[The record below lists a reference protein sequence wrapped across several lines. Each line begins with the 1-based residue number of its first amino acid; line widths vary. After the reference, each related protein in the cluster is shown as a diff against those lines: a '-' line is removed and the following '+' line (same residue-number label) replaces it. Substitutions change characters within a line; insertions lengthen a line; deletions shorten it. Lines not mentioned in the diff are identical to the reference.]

1 MRFHGRKE
9 QSLSDPKS
17 CLPRKGAPSL
27 GEGASCGLDVWFSI
41 CHDDGLFEHAAGRMI
56 TMKFWRT
63 ALALAPVMT
72 MGSLLTG
79 CGVDHAPRHR
89 AMLANPASV
98 YCEKQGGKLEIR
110 HEKDGDVGYCH
121 LAYGRVVEEW
131 VLYRAAHKKDAA
143 K

>member
-1 MRFHGRKE
+1 
-9 QSLSDPKS
+9 
-17 CLPRKGAPSL
+17 
-27 GEGASCGLDVWFSI
+27 
-41 CHDDGLFEHAAGRMI
+41 
-56 TMKFWRT
+56 MKFWRT

-131 VLYRAAHKKDAA
+131 VLYRAGHKKDAA

>member
-1 MRFHGRKE
+1 
-9 QSLSDPKS
+9 
-17 CLPRKGAPSL
+17 
-27 GEGASCGLDVWFSI
+27 
-41 CHDDGLFEHAAGRMI
+41 
-56 TMKFWRT
+56 MKFWRT